1 MSGGC
6 KPAHWRHEPPAG
18 RLVNTVPAAVE
29 MVLAERP
36 SGEGMAAGKGGNG
49 AVRGGSVYVG
59 RGLHEWKQARLIVG
73 GWRADPDKPYQGL
86 FRVCLGLVGG
96 WRADPDK
103 PYESR
108 EGRLATVQDAVE
120 GGGDGGSGD
129 GGAEGRG
136 LRAPPQEFA
145 LHVRAEQDARTW
157 GLWFLEP
164 ESGGSVQGLL
174 CGYSMELDDEVR

>member
-59 RGLHEWKQARLIVG
+59 RGLHEWKQARLI
-73 GWRADPDKPYQGL
+73 
-86 FRVCLGLVGG
+86 VGG